1 MIQQISPAEEEES
14 IVRIPNPSSSAAA
27 PIYFF

>member
-14 IVRIPNPSSSAAA
+14 IVRIPNPSSAAA